1 MKQQN
6 NERLRMASNIDLEIA
21 QKTPLAGIEK
31 IAAKL
36 GIPEAALFRYGHTKA
51 KVDLNWLSTIP
62 EKPASKLVLVT
73 AISPTAA
80 GEGKTTTTIG
90 LGDALTRLGKKTVIA
105 LREPSLGPCFGMKGG
120 ATGGGYAQVGPME
133 EINLH
138 FTGDFHAITA
148 AHNLLA
154 ALLDNHMYWGNALG
168 VDARKINLKRVMDM
182 NDRSLRQMVVGLG
195 NNGVVREDGFDIT
208 VASEVMAIF
217 CLAKNA
223 DDLRARLDNMVVAQ
237 KAAGGVVKAADLKA
251 TGAMAALLKDALN
264 PNLVQSLEG
273 TPAII
278 HGGPFAN
285 IAHGCNSV
293 IATKAALKMGDYV
306 VTEAGFGADL
316 GAEKFLDIKCRQAG
330 LKPDA
335 CVVVATIRAL
345 KMHGG
350 VSKNDLGAENCDAV
364 KRGLGNLQRHVEN
377 MKSFGLPVVVAIN
390 HFTSDTAAESKVVQD
405 ACAAMNVPV
414 HLCTHWGDGGKGA
427 MALGETVIK
436 LAESGASS
444 FKPIYEDSLSLSD
457 KIKTIA
463 QKIYRARDVSID
475 TKAAKKLEQYE
486 KDGYGK
492 LSICIAK
499 TQYSFTSDPTLMGA
513 PVDFTF
519 PIRDVRLS
527 AGAGFVVALAGDIMT
542 MPGLPRI
549 PAAEHIGVGAD
560 GKIFGLF

>member
-1 MKQQN
+1 
-6 NERLRMASNIDLEIA
+6 MASSIDLEIA
-21 QKTPLAGIEK
+21 QKTPLATISI
-31 IAAKL
+31 IANKL
-36 GIPEAALFRYGHTKA
+36 GIPSDALIPYGHTKA
-51 KVDLNWLSTIP
+51 KIDLNWLKTQPDKKS
-62 EKPASKLVLVT
+62 SKLILVT
-73 AISPTAA
+73 AINPTAA

-138 FTGDFHAITA
+138 FTGDFHAITS

-154 ALLDNHMYWGNALG
+154 ALLDNHMYWGNGLG
-168 VDARKINLKRVMDM
+168 VDARKVNLKRVMDM
-182 NDRSLRQMVVGLG
+182 NDRSLRQTVVGLG
-195 NNGVVREDGFDIT
+195 NNGAVREDGFDIT

-217 CLAKNA
+217 CLAKDA
-223 DDLRARLDNMVVAQ
+223 DDLKARLDKMVVAQ
-237 KAAGGVVKAADLKA
+237 KQGGGVVTAADLKA
-251 TGAMAALLKDALN
+251 TGAMAALLKDAIN
-264 PNLVQSLEG
+264 PNMVQSLEG
-273 TPAII
+273 TPAFI

-293 IATKAALKMGDYV
+293 IATSAALKLGDYV

-335 CVVVATIRAL
+335 VVVVATIRAL
-345 KMHGG
+345 KLHGG
-350 VSKNDLGAENCDAV
+350 VSKTDLGTENCDAV
-364 KRGLGNLQRHVEN
+364 KRGLSNLQRHVEN
-377 MKSFGLPVVVAIN
+377 MQSFGLPVVVAIN

-414 HLCTHWGDGGKGA
+414 HICTHWGDGGKGA
-427 MALGETVIK
+427 KNLAETIIE
-436 LAESGASS
+436 LAESGVAK
-444 FKPIYEDSLSLSD
+444 FKPIYEDNLSLTD

-463 QKIYRARDVSID
+463 QKIYRAKDVAIEA
-475 TKAAKKLEQYE
+475 KAAKKLEQFE

-492 LSICIAK
+492 LSVCMAK
-499 TQYSFTSDPTLMGA
+499 TQYSFSSDPTLMGA
-513 PVDFTF
+513 PENFTF

-542 MPGLPRI
+542 MPGLPRE
-549 PAAEHIGVGAD
+549 PAAEKIGVGVD

>member
-1 MKQQN
+1 
-6 NERLRMASNIDLEIA
+6 MASSIDLEIA
-21 QKTPLAGIEK
+21 QKTPLALIEA

-36 GIPEAALFRYGHTKA
+36 GIPIGALFRYGHTKA
-51 KVDLNWLSTIP
+51 KIDLNWLQSQP
-62 EKPASKLVLVT
+62 ENKSGKLILVT
-73 AISPTAA
+73 AINPTAA

-90 LGDALTRLGKKTVIA
+90 LGDALTRIGKKTVIA

-168 VDARKINLKRVMDM
+168 IDARKVNLRRAMDM
-182 NDRSLRQMVVGLG
+182 NDRALRQTVIGLG
-195 NNGVVREDGFDIT
+195 GNGAVREDGFDIT

-217 CLAKNA
+217 CLAKDAA
-223 DDLRARLDNMVVAQ
+223 DLKARLDKIVVAQ
-237 KAAGGVVKAADLKA
+237 KTSGGVLTAADLKA
-251 TGAMAALLKDALN
+251 TGAMAALLKDAIN

-273 TPAII
+273 TPALI

-293 IATKAALKMGDYV
+293 IATNAALKLGDYV

-335 CVVVATIRAL
+335 VVVVATIRAL
-345 KMHGG
+345 KLHGG
-350 VSKNDLGAENCDAV
+350 VSKNDLGSENCDVV

-377 MKSFGLPVVVAIN
+377 MKSFGLPAVVAIN
-390 HFTSDTAAESKVVQD
+390 HFTSDTAAENKVVMD

-414 HLCTHWGDGGKGA
+414 HLCTHWGEGGKGA
-427 MALGETVIK
+427 TALAETVVK
-436 LAESGASS
+436 LAESGVSQ
-444 FKPIYEDSLSLSD
+444 FKPIYEDSLSLTD

-463 QKIYRARDVSID
+463 QKIYRAKDVAIEA
-475 TKAAKKLEQYE
+475 KAAKKLELFE

-499 TQYSFTSDPTLMGA
+499 TQYSFSSDPALMGA
-513 PVDFTF
+513 PEGFTF

-542 MPGLPRI
+542 MPGLPRE
-549 PAAEHIGVGAD
+549 PAAEKIGVGAD

>member
-1 MKQQN
+1 
-6 NERLRMASNIDLEIA
+6 MASTIDLEIA
-21 QKTPLAGIEK
+21 QKTLLAPIAD

-36 GIPEAALFRYGHTKA
+36 GIPEGALFRYGHSKA
-51 KVDLNWLSTIP
+51 KIDLNWLKTQGDKKS
-62 EKPASKLVLVT
+62 SKLILVT
-73 AISPTAA
+73 AINPTAA

-138 FTGDFHAITA
+138 FTGDFHAITS

-168 VDARKINLKRVMDM
+168 VDARKVNLKRVMDM
-182 NDRSLRQMVVGLG
+182 NDRALRQTIVGLG
-195 NNGVVREDGFDIT
+195 NNGIVREDGFDIT

-217 CLAKNA
+217 CLAKNT
-223 DDLRARLDNMVVAQ
+223 DDLKARLDKMVVAQ
-237 KAAGGVVKAADLKA
+237 KVGGGVVTAADLKA
-251 TGAMAALLKDALN
+251 TGAMAALLKDAIN
-264 PNLVQSLEG
+264 PNIVQSLEG
-273 TPAII
+273 TPALI

-293 IATKAALKMGDYV
+293 IATNAALKLGDYV

-345 KMHGG
+345 KLHGG
-350 VSKNDLGAENCDAV
+350 VSKNDLGTENCDAV
-364 KRGLGNLQRHVEN
+364 KRGLSNLQRHVEN

-390 HFTSDTAAESKVVQD
+390 HFTSDTPAESKVVQD

-427 MALGETVIK
+427 AGLAETVVK
-436 LAESGASS
+436 LATSGESN
-444 FKPIYEDSLSLSD
+444 FKPIYDDSLSLAD
-457 KIKTIA
+457 KIKIVA
-463 QKIYRARDVSID
+463 QKIYRAKDVSIEA
-475 TKAAKKLEQYE
+475 KAAKKLEQYE

-492 LSICIAK
+492 LSVCMAK
-499 TQYSFTSDPTLMGA
+499 TQYSFSSDPSLMGA
-513 PVDFTF
+513 PENFIF

-549 PAAEHIGVGAD
+549 PAAEHIGVGSD

>member
-1 MKQQN
+1 
-6 NERLRMASNIDLEIA
+6 MASTIDLEIA
-21 QKTPLAGIEK
+21 QKTPLALIEA

-36 GIPEAALFRYGHTKA
+36 GIPEGALFRYGHTKA
-51 KVDLNWLSTIP
+51 KIDLNWLKNQP
-62 EKPASKLVLVT
+62 PRKNAKLILVT

-90 LGDALTRLGKKTVIA
+90 LGDALTRIGKKTVIA
-105 LREPSLGPCFGMKGG
+105 LREPSLGPCFGIKGG

-133 EINLH
+133 DINLH

-154 ALLDNHMYWGNALG
+154 ALLDNHMHWGNALG
-168 VDARKINLKRVMDM
+168 VDVRKINLRRAMDM
-182 NDRSLRQMVVGLG
+182 NDRSLRQTIVGLG
-195 NNGVVREDGFDIT
+195 GNGVVHEDGFDIT

-217 CLAKNA
+217 CLANDA
-223 DDLRARLDNMVVAQ
+223 TDLKARLDKMVVAQ
-237 KAAGGVVKAADLKA
+237 KTKGGVVTAADLKA

-273 TPAII
+273 TPALI

-293 IATKAALKMGDYV
+293 IATKAALQLGDYV

-316 GAEKFLDIKCRQAG
+316 GAEKFLNIKCRQAG

-335 CVVVATIRAL
+335 AVVVATIRAL
-345 KMHGG
+345 KLHGG
-350 VSKNDLGAENCDAV
+350 VSKKDLGTENMDAV

-377 MKSFGLPVVVAIN
+377 MKAFGLPVVVAIN
-390 HFTSDTAAESKVVQD
+390 HFSSDTAAENKVIED
-405 ACAAMNVPV
+405 ACAVMNVPV
-414 HLCTHWGDGGKGA
+414 HLCKHWGEGGRGA
-427 MALGETVIK
+427 ASLAETVVK
-436 LAESGASS
+436 LAESGTSA
-444 FKPIYEDSLSLSD
+444 FKSLYEDASSLSD

-463 QKIYRARDVSID
+463 QKIYRAKDVVIEEK
-475 TKAAKKLEQYE
+475 TAKKLARFE

-492 LSICIAK
+492 LSVCIAK
-499 TQYSFTSDPTLMGA
+499 TQYSFSADPALMGA

-542 MPGLPRI
+542 MPGLPRE
-549 PAAEHIGVGAD
+549 PAAEKIGVGAD

>member
-1 MKQQN
+1 
-6 NERLRMASNIDLEIA
+6 MASTIDLEIA
-21 QKTPLAGIEK
+21 QKTPLAP
-31 IAAKL
+31 IADIANKL
-36 GIPEAALFRYGHTKA
+36 GIPEQALFRYGHTKA
-51 KVDLNWLSTIP
+51 KIDLNWLQGLPDKKS
-62 EKPASKLVLVT
+62 SKLILVT
-73 AISPTAA
+73 AINPTAA

-138 FTGDFHAITA
+138 FTGDFHAITS

-168 VDARKINLKRVMDM
+168 VDARKVNLKRVMDM
-182 NDRSLRQMVVGLG
+182 NDRALRQTIVGLG
-195 NNGVVREDGFDIT
+195 NNGAVREDGFDIT

-217 CLAKNA
+217 CLARDA
-223 DDLRARLDNMVVAQ
+223 VDLKARLDKMVVAQ
-237 KAAGGVVKAADLKA
+237 KADGGVVTAADLKA
-251 TGAMAALLKDALN
+251 TGAMAALLKDAIN
-264 PNLVQSLEG
+264 PNIVQSLEG
-273 TPAII
+273 TPALI

-293 IATKAALKMGDYV
+293 IATNAALKLGDYV

-335 CVVVATIRAL
+335 AVVVATIRAL
-345 KMHGG
+345 KLHGG
-350 VSKNDLGAENCDAV
+350 VSKNDLGIENCDAV
-364 KRGLGNLQRHVEN
+364 KRGLSNLQRHVEN

-405 ACAAMNVPV
+405 ACAAMGVPV
-414 HLCTHWGDGGKGA
+414 HVCTHWGDGGKGA
-427 MALGETVIK
+427 AGLAETVVK
-436 LAESGASS
+436 LATSGVSN
-444 FKPIYEDSLSLSD
+444 FKPIYDDSQSLAD
-457 KIKTIA
+457 KIKTVA
-463 QKIYRARDVSID
+463 QKIYRAKDVSID

-492 LSICIAK
+492 LSVCMAK
-499 TQYSFTSDPTLMGA
+499 TQYSFSSDPSLMGA
-513 PVDFTF
+513 PVDFIF

-542 MPGLPRI
+542 MPGLPRK
-549 PAAEHIGVGAD
+549 PAAEKIGVGSD